1 MKWKVRNGLWSGL
14 TVAAMACGGGEK
26 PPRKDTTPSLPSPE
40 VSVRLPSP
48 SRWHWD
54 AGVGDLFAVPGP
66 NPGTARVVRPSWS
79 EPQTLDSLTLD
90 AWTTGSPSLDLLAG
104 SIVVGAASFADVRV
118 DSACVGWPVGTLV
131 PPPQGAWRIAFEG
144 GRVSSL
150 ALDSLP
156 AVPAA
161 DSAAIITRIARAAS
175 RLSGDTAAAF
185 RGRPFIVRQ
194 AIRFSLPGGPSATVA
209 EVVRMVSQEANP
221 LQEQIVLIIESR
233 EDGTDPVV
241 GFHARSIGLEE
252 NLTSV
257 EVVAALRVSASGKVG
272 LVLRREGD
280 AGFFLQWLERRGP
293 GDWVLTWQS
302 ALDGC

>member
-1 MKWKVRNGLWSGL
+1 
-14 TVAAMACGGGEK
+14 
-26 PPRKDTTPSLPSPE
+26 
-40 VSVRLPSP
+40 
-48 SRWHWD
+48 
-54 AGVGDLFAVPGP
+54 
-66 NPGTARVVRPSWS
+66 
-79 EPQTLDSLTLD
+79 
-90 AWTTGSPSLDLLAG
+90 
-104 SIVVGAASFADVRV
+104 
-118 DSACVGWPVGTLV
+118 
-131 PPPQGAWRIAFEG
+131 
-144 GRVSSL
+144 
-150 ALDSLP
+150 
-156 AVPAA
+156 
-161 DSAAIITRIARAAS
+161 
-175 RLSGDTAAAF
+175 
-185 RGRPFIVRQ
+185 
-194 AIRFSLPGGPSATVA
+194 
-209 EVVRMVSQEANP
+209 MVSQEANP